1 VSEFFELLGPALVM
15 TILLVAIHTL
25 FGLHVLRRN
34 IVFIDLALAQMAALG
49 ATVAF
54 SVGHAPLSASSY
66 TYAFAFA
73 LGGAVLLSGLRFLPK
88 QLPHEAL
95 IGILYIVA
103 TATTMLFIEKS
114 PQGAEH
120 LKQLLTGNIVTVQY
134 EDTLRLLPLYAGIAV
149 IVVVTAL
156 RGGFQR
162 AGLVGWCLDLLFY
175 ALFAAVVTSSVA
187 IAGVLLVF
195 SFLIVPAC
203 IGLLLA
209 ATMPRQWLLGVVCGS
224 AAGACGLGAAYAWDL
239 SAGAAL
245 VCAFGAML
253 VLVGALKFGVASLRQ
268 CKALRLLH
276 GMAVAIGLVLVASGV
291 WTGVAPRADQPLLDA
306 AVRIFPA
313 LQRWTISEAEQ
324 RVISEARVYAER
336 YRVEAARLN
345 KMEADDRVQGTLTDE
360 KLAKIASF
368 IKAFNEMRTGEE
380 FAAVETLARSR
391 TRNRWWLCAGQV
403 GLGMLLL
410 AAVFL
415 RRRRTRPSHR
425 LEDMGKQTAHRQ

>member
-1 VSEFFELLGPALVM
+1 MSEFLDLLGPALLITM
-15 TILLVAIHTL
+15 LLVAIHTL

-54 SVGHAPLSASSY
+54 SLGHAPLSASSY

-134 EDTLRLLPLYAGIAV
+134 EDVVRLLPLYAGVAV
-149 IVVVTAL
+149 IVVLTAL

-162 AGLVGWCLDLLFY
+162 PGLVGWCLDLLFY

-203 IGLLLA
+203 IGVLLGSSML
-209 ATMPRQWLLGVVCGS
+209 RQWLLGAACGS
-224 AAGACGLGAAYAWDL
+224 VAGGCGLLAAYALDL

-253 VLVGALKFGVASLRQ
+253 VLVGALKFGLASYRQ
-268 CKALRLLH
+268 GNASRVLN
-276 GMAVAIGLVLVASGV
+276 GTAIAVGVLLVASGV
-291 WTGVAPRADQPLLDA
+291 WSGVAPRADQPLLDGT
-306 AVRIFPA
+306 VRLFPA
-313 LQRWTISEAEQ
+313 LQSWTISEAEQ
-324 RVISEARVYAER
+324 RVISESRVYAIR
-336 YRVEAARLN
+336 YRDEATRLN
-345 KMEADDRVQGTLTDE
+345 RMEADDRVNGTLTDE

-380 FAAVETLARSR
+380 YAAVETLARAR
-391 TRNRWWLCAGQV
+391 TRTRWWLCAGQV

-410 AAVFL
+410 AAVFS
-415 RRRRTRPSHR
+415 RRHRKTPVSPSIC
-425 LEDMGKQTAHRQ
+425 

>member
-1 VSEFFELLGPALVM
+1 VSEFFDLLGPALLM
-15 TILLVAIHTL
+15 TVLLVAIHTL

-134 EDTLRLLPLYAGIAV
+134 EDAVRLLPLYAGVGV
-149 IVVVTAL
+149 IVVLTAL

-162 AGLVGWCLDLLFY
+162 AGVVGWCLDLLFY

-203 IGLLLA
+203 IGVLLA
-209 ATMPRQWLLGVVCGS
+209 GAMLRQWLLGVVCGS
-224 AAGACGLGAAYAWDL
+224 VAAACGLVAAYAWDL

-253 VLVGALKFGVASLRQ
+253 VVIGAIKFGVASYRQ
-268 CKALRLLH
+268 GNAVRVLKGVAVTLGILL
-276 GMAVAIGLVLVASGV
+276 MVSGV
-291 WTGVAPRADQPLLDA
+291 WTGIAPRADQPLLDS

-313 LQRWTISEAEQ
+313 LQRWTISDAEQ
-324 RVISEARVYAER
+324 RVISESKVYAAR
-336 YRVEAARLN
+336 YRDEATRLN
-345 KMEADDRVQGTLTDE
+345 RMEADDRANGSLTEE

-368 IKAFNEMRTGEE
+368 IKGYNEMRTGEE

-391 TRNRWWLCAGQV
+391 TRNRLWLCLGQV
-403 GLGMLLL
+403 GLGVMLL
-410 AAVFL
+410 AAVFS
-415 RRRRTRPSHR
+415 RRYRKTNAR
-425 LEDMGKQTAHRQ
+425 

>member
-1 VSEFFELLGPALVM
+1 MSEFFDLLGPALLM
-15 TILLVAIHTL
+15 TTLLVAVHTL

-49 ATVAF
+49 ATAAF
-54 SVGHAPLSASSY
+54 SLGHAPQSASSY
-66 TYAFAFA
+66 TYAFAFS

-134 EDTLRLLPLYAGIAV
+134 EDAVRLLPLYAGVTV
-149 IVVVTAL
+149 IVVLTAL

-162 AGLVGWCLDLLFY
+162 RGLVGWCLDLLFY

-209 ATMPRQWLLGVVCGS
+209 GAMPRQWMLGVACGS
-224 AAGACGLGAAYAWDL
+224 VAGGCGLVIAYAWDL

-245 VCAFGAML
+245 VCAFGVML
-253 VLVGALKFGVASLRQ
+253 VLVGAVKFGWASYRQ
-268 CKALRLLH
+268 GKVSGVLKGA
-276 GMAVAIGLVLVASGV
+276 AIAIGLVLVASGV
-291 WTGVAPRADQPLLDA
+291 WSGVAPRADQPLLDS
-306 AVRIFPA
+306 VERVFPA
-313 LQRWTISEAEQ
+313 LQSWTISEAEQ
-324 RVISEARVYAER
+324 RVISEARVYALR
-336 YRVEAARLN
+336 YRDEATRLN
-345 KMEADDRVQGTLTDE
+345 RMEADDRVKGTLTDE

-368 IKAFNEMRTGEE
+368 IKAYNEMRTGEE
-380 FAAVETLARSR
+380 FVAAETLVRVR
-391 TRNRWWLCAGQV
+391 TRNRWWLCVGQA
-403 GLGMLLL
+403 GLGVILLV
-410 AAVFL
+410 AAL
-415 RRRRTRPSHR
+415 NNRN
-425 LEDMGKQTAHRQ
+425 GKRATSPRSTD